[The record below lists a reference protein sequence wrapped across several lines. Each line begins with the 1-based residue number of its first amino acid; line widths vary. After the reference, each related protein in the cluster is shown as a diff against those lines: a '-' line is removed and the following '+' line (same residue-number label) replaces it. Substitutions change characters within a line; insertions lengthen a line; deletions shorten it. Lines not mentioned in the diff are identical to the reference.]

1 MASISFFEAIE
12 QHYQNKLPFVV
23 FRNPNETKLTAF
35 LDLGTSANSETK
47 FIVSPFDSSDYFT
60 IHSHK
65 ILNIDYNSIHSTSKS
80 DEIEWIDLEI
90 KKNNHIQ
97 LIGKALSSIQTSPL
111 KKVVLATSLE
121 FDGASKS
128 PFTYLKTILSKYTNT
143 FNYLLFY
150 PWIWIGLGITVWLVC
165 AFPQS
170 W

>member
-65 ILNIDYNSIHSTSKS
+65 ILDIDYNSIHSTSKL
-80 DEIEWIDLEI
+80 DEI
-90 KKNNHIQ
+90 
-97 LIGKALSSIQTSPL
+97 
-111 KKVVLATSLE
+111 
-121 FDGASKS
+121 
-128 PFTYLKTILSKYTNT
+128 
-143 FNYLLFY
+143 
-150 PWIWIGLGITVWLVC
+150 
-165 AFPQS
+165 
-170 W
+170 